1 MPPHSCKHIGNPV
14 RGNTQTNPESLP
26 SAKELQLRLHTD
38 VKLLLLSYYKTLIN
52 TMKEDIDNKL
62 NLKNI
67 KPTAMRQLVLEV
79 LTEQKTAISLHE
91 LELIFEKADKV
102 TLYRTLKTFEEN
114 KLIHSIDDG
123 TGSVKYALCTET
135 CQCNPQDLHVHFFCT
150 QCQHTYCL
158 NDIPVPSV
166 NLPVHFTLE
175 NISMVVKGICSN
187 CTV

>member
-1 MPPHSCKHIGNPV
+1 MAK
-14 RGNTQTNPESLP
+14 NTED
-26 SAKELQLRLHTD
+26 QLISR
-38 VKLLLLSYYKTLIN
+38 
-52 TMKEDIDNKL
+52 
-62 NLKNI
+62 NI
-67 KPTAMRQLVLEV
+67 KPTAMRELVLNV
-79 LTEQKTAISLHE
+79 LSMQNSAISLSD
-91 LELIFEKADKV
+91 LEHKFEKADKV

-166 NLPVHFTLE
+166 NLPVHFNLE
-175 NISMVVKGICSN
+175 SISMVVKGICSN
-187 CTV
+187 CKK